1 MKATTTSNTISNSKV
16 TTETHRERIK
26 RAANFQADRKALANR
41 LADEAAETRRSR

>member
-1 MKATTTSNTISNSKV
+1 MKATTSDTISNSKV

-26 RAANFQADRKALANR
+26 RTAAERTTRKATANR